1 MRKFRAGS
9 RGQSEV
15 IGVVLLLA
23 ITVIGTGAVVAV
35 GSSVLSDAQDDSR
48 IAQTENTMAQLSSKA
63 ALVALGDSETHAF
76 DLGDLGDGSTEVREN
91 AGKVTLKLDGE
102 EIYSEQ
108 YGAVVATVGG
118 TEVAYQGGGVWKKQ
132 GEGSIMVSPP
142 EYYYQQ
148 RTLTFPIIRVTG
160 EDHAGGPVQGQ
171 LSNQGSQPIY
181 PDSTGDRTNPLE
193 DGNLTVEIESEY
205 YHGWYEFFDE
215 RTEGT
220 VGIDH
225 QNQTVI
231 AELAVPFEE
240 NIENAVAVTSPNGI
254 TTNGGD
260 KPNPHQEGVDYPSAD
275 PVIESKIKACETNE
289 TECRTIDGSERISP
303 IEDQDTYY
311 ASGEGIPDE
320 LTVETDGKDINIII
334 DGSFEP
340 SDITI
345 EGKGTVSL
353 YVRDD
358 FTLDG
363 NDAINENGDPSQL
376 FVYLHSDVSSSQQGT
391 PSFIGVIYAP
401 DTDFTLGGNT
411 DFEGALIAHSLHING
426 NAGTFTYDESLS
438 EIRIEITSAPDAI
451 TYLHVTDNKIEVEL
465 Q

>member
-1 MRKFRAGS
+1 MRKLRAAS

-102 EIYSEQ
+102 EIYSER
-108 YGAVVATVGG
+108 YGAVVATTGG

-132 GEGSIMVSPP
+132 GEGSAMVSPP
-142 EYYYQQ
+142 EYHYQQ
-148 RTLTFPIIRVTG
+148 RTLTFPIVRVTG
-160 EDHAGGPVQGQ
+160 EDRAGGSVQGQ
-171 LSNQGSQPIY
+171 LSNQGSQSIY
-181 PDSTGDRTNPLE
+181 PNSTEDRTNPLA

-205 YHGWYEFFDE
+205 YQGWYEFFNE

-220 VGIDH
+220 VEIDH
-225 QNQTVI
+225 QNQTVTVK
-231 AELAVPFEE
+231 LDVPFKE
-240 NIENAVAVTSPNGI
+240 NIENAVAVTSPGGI

-260 KPNPHQEGVDYPSAD
+260 KPNPHQEGVNYPSASS
-275 PVIESKIKACETNE
+275 VIENKIEACETNE
-289 TECRTIDGSERISP
+289 TECRTIDGSETITP

-311 ASGEGIPDE
+311 ASGEGIPEE
-320 LTVETDGKDINIII
+320 LTVETDGKDVNIII
-334 DGSFEP
+334 AGSFEP

-376 FVYLHSDVSSSQQGT
+376 FVYLHSDVNSSHQGT
-391 PSFIGVIYAP
+391 PSFTGVIYAP

-411 DFEGALIAHSLHING
+411 DFEGALIANSLHING

-438 EIRIEITSAPDAI
+438 EIEIEITSSPDTI
-451 TYLHVTDNKIEVEL
+451 TYLHVTDNEIRVEF